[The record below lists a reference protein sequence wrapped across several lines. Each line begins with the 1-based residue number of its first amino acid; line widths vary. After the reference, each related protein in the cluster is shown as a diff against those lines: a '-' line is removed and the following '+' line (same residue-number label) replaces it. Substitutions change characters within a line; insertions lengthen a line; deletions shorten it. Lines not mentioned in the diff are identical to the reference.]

1 MKKKYILILIL
12 QVIFVLILSCKNRNN
27 EIIEGDNVRNNE
39 IIEGDNVRNNEIIE
53 VESVYVK
60 EVTELYNLFI
70 NKSLT
75 EIDSSEE
82 YIIKNKPYK
91 IKQWPYHILIFENEK
106 CYDGE
111 EWHEVMIS
119 FGGGIII
126 FGEKMTILSEEYHYI
141 ARIGHYL
148 TIIDENGNLIMDN
161 KIIGNNTKIKIIQDK
176 VEIQFYNSK
185 NELVKYLLEIEDL

>member
-1 MKKKYILILIL
+1 MKKGYILILIL
-12 QVIFVLILSCKNRNN
+12 LIFFLLILSCKNRNN
-27 EIIEGDNVRNNE
+27 EIIEVENVKNNE
-39 IIEGDNVRNNEIIE
+39 IIEIE

-70 NKSLT
+70 NKSPT

-91 IKQWPYHILIFENEK
+91 IKKWPFHILIFENEK
-106 CYDGE
+106 CFDGE

-141 ARIGHYL
+141 ARIGYYL

-161 KIIGNNTKIKIIQDK
+161 KIIGNDTKIEIIQDK